1 MLFFQPAGLVKG
13 ITGKR
18 EPMKTESMKDS
29 HNEAEEGHFNFDFI
43 VRLYNAVIIIWSVF
57 FAFYP
62 CTTYRFAVLGL
73 EEPSI
78 RRLEPLKAAEELNG
92 TFKSTEPDKAQ
103 QDLDVQRATA
113 QSHAVENGLSE
124 TDPPHG
130 STVGSNG
137 YILSKAQDDSPAT
150 QHRTNWSPKGT
161 SPVGYAA
168 KTLPLSSTSQTQGQ
182 GALRTNTSTGPS
194 LAEGRLE
201 NETKNGTATNTPPR
215 VTVHRARKT
224 MSRPASNHALKV
236 MCGSTHNLKLEVDKD
251 SESKYWYK
259 PFLVESVLLWTQDL

>member
-1 MLFFQPAGLVKG
+1 MVFFQPAGLVKG
-13 ITGKR
+13 ITGRR
-18 EPMKTESMKDS
+18 ELMKTDSMKDT
-29 HNEAEEGHFNFDFI
+29 HNEAEEGSFTFNYLIHLSNSSDYYLI
-43 VRLYNAVIIIWSVF
+43 HI
-57 FAFYP
+57 FAFRS
-62 CTTYRFAVLGL
+62 CTLYCFGHLGL

-78 RRLEPLKAAEELNG
+78 RRAEPSKTAEELNG
-92 TFKSTEPDKAQ
+92 TFKSTEPDKVQ
-103 QDLDVQRATA
+103 QDLDVQWSST
-113 QSHAVENGLSE
+113 QSHAIENGLSE

-161 SPVGYAA
+161 SPIGYAA
-168 KTLPLSSTSQTQGQ
+168 KTLPLSATSQTQGQ

-201 NETKNGTATNTPPR
+201 NETKNGTATNTPPH

-224 MSRPASNHALKV
+224 MSRPASNHTLKV
-236 MCGSTHNLKLEVDKD
+236 MCGSTNKIIQ
-251 SESKYWYK
+251 SQFTW
-259 PFLVESVLLWTQDL
+259 VLCLQVTFEISLFYAN